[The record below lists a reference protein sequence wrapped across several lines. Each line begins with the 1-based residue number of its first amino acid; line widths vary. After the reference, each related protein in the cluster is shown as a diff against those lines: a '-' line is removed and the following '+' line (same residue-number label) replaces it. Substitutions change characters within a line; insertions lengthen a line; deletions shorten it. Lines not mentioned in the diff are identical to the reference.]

1 MKTTLQQ
8 PKVLDGHIDPSLSN
22 TIFAH
27 YESPDLF
34 MQDIMQWQ
42 NVFPDGMVPIY
53 LAKAEQAYKSS
64 SVDNSYDTLYK
75 SVAEEVK
82 SKLHTRGFTSKL
94 LYGEVGFTTT
104 DTGCMSKQRAMLGR
118 RDCYFKDSS
127 LSDDKLFHDLFIN
140 LSYDASIQDS
150 TIRAN
155 AYALYAISQ
164 ALSRLVPIRIFVVNH
179 VQLNQNFC
187 YSYPVKKFRQP
198 INPEQFLFFTS
209 ESKRTLGFAAYDI
222 LNNGYRNYPTVG
234 KPTNTVSIA
243 DFNLDQTITSIVD
256 SLVSKFPTK
265 FKGVLK

>member
-1 MKTTLQQ
+1 MKPLTQQ
-8 PKVLDGHIDPSLSN
+8 PKILDGHIDPSLQN
-22 TIFAH
+22 TVFYH

-34 MQDIMQWQ
+34 MQDIMRWK

-53 LAKAEQAYKSS
+53 LAQAESAYTSL
-64 SVDNSYDTLYK
+64 SVDKSYDTLYK
-75 SVAEEVK
+75 SVADEVK

-104 DTGCMSKQRAMLGR
+104 NTGCMSKQRAMMGK
-118 RDCYFKDSS
+118 RDCYFKDTSM
-127 LSDDKLFHDLFIN
+127 SDDKLFHDIFIN
-140 LSYDASIQDS
+140 LSYDATVSDS
-150 TIRAN
+150 TIRKN

-164 ALSRLVPIRIFVVNH
+164 ALSRLIPIRIYIVNH
-179 VQLNQNFC
+179 VKLNQNFC

-209 ESKRTLGFAAYDI
+209 ESKRTLGFALYDI
-222 LNNGYRNYPTVG
+222 QNNGYHNYPTVG

-243 DFNLDQTITSIVD
+243 DFSLDQTITSIVD
-256 SLVSKFPTK
+256 SLVTKFPRT

>member
-1 MKTTLQQ
+1 MKTTTQQ
-8 PKVLDGHIDPSLSN
+8 PKVLEGHIDLTLPDTVFS
-22 TIFAH
+22 H

-34 MQDIMQWQ
+34 MRDIMQWQ

-53 LAKAEQAYKSS
+53 LAKAKKAYQSS
-64 SVDNSYDTLYK
+64 SIDSSYDTLYK
-75 SVAEEVK
+75 SVADEVK
-82 SKLHTRGFTSKL
+82 AKLHTRGFTSKL
-94 LYGEVGFTTT
+94 LYGEVGFTTIN
-104 DTGCMSKQRAMLGR
+104 TGCLSKQRAMLGR

-140 LSYDASIQDS
+140 LSYDASVPDS

-164 ALSRLVPIRIFVVNH
+164 ALSRLVPIRIYVVNH
-179 VQLNQNFC
+179 VKLNQNFC
-187 YSYPVKKFRQP
+187 YSYPVKKFRQL

-234 KPTNTVSIA
+234 NPENTVAIA
-243 DFNLDQTITSIVD
+243 NFNLDQTISSIVD
-256 SLVSKFPTK
+256 SLVTKFPSK